1 MGYASEAVRVT
12 QPEQDSEDSLLNA
25 SWVNGP
31 ETAAPGATTQLVKI
45 VTTAGKIGR
54 VYGFRVVSQEANAAG
69 KVWRLRAS
77 VQGQTVN
84 LALVDVTNPT
94 FTADVDAE
102 LGVIKGNGA
111 DFFEVVNVVA
121 GTAST
126 IHQASVLYE
135 ERDA

>member
-1 MGYASEAVRVT
+1 MGYATQAIAVL
-12 QPEQDSEDSLLNA
+12 QPEPDEDYGLMNA
-25 SWVNGP
+25 SWGNGP
-31 ETAAPGATTQLVKI
+31 ETAAPGATTQLVKV

-77 VQGQTVN
+77 IQGQTVN

-94 FTADVDAE
+94 FIADVDAE
-102 LGVIKGNGA
+102 LGVVKGNGA
-111 DFFEVVNVVA
+111 DFFEVVNIVA

-135 ERDA
+135 ERDS

>member
-1 MGYASEAVRVT
+1 M
-12 QPEQDSEDSLLNA
+12 NA

-84 LALVDVTNPT
+84 LALVAVTNPT
-94 FTADVDAE
+94 YIADGDAE
-102 LGVIKGNGA
+102 LGVRTGNGA
-111 DFFEVVNVVA
+111 DFFDVVNVLE
-121 GTAST
+121 ASAAT
-126 IHQASVLYE
+126 LHQ
-135 ERDA
+135 

>member
-1 MGYASEAVRVT
+1 VGFAT
-12 QPEQDSEDSLLNA
+12 QTIPLPPPADEGCTVNA
-25 SWVNGP
+25 SWVNGV

-45 VTTAGKIGR
+45 VTTAGRIGR

-69 KVWRLRAS
+69 KVWRLRAN

-102 LGVIKGNGA
+102 LGVIKGNGV

-135 ERDA
+135 ERDS